1 MKMKKILPDK
11 NEAKT
16 CKVVVTGD
24 SGTGKIEL
32 IKYFTKNEFKGNI
45 TTIGSP
51 LFCRTMTFDEFGG
64 ESIKFKIWDTSGQER
79 FQSLSRSYFRNVDA
93 VILVYDI
100 TNRESFENIISW
112 YRYIKEE
119 ASEDISKKNI
129 YYYFPFLF
137 F

>member
-16 CKVVVTGD
+16 CKVLIIGKE
-24 SGTGKIEL
+24 GTGKIEL
-32 IKYFTKNEFKGNI
+32 IKYFTKNELTMIGND
-45 TTIGSP
+45 
-51 LFCRTMTFDEFGG
+51 LLYRTMTFDEYGG
-64 ESIKFKIWDTSGQER
+64 ESIKFEVFDTSGQEKYR
-79 FQSLSRSYFRNVDA
+79 SISRSYFRKADA

-100 TNRESFENIISW
+100 TNRESFKNIISW

-119 ASEDISKKNI
+119 APEDINKKNI